1 MGMITQFFIEDTS
14 WKLAV
19 LQFFIF
25 TFQTVSCYF
34 VLLVVVL
41 RISMVTNPTGF
52 RNFHKKFARILVIII
67 YFFAVILNTVPIFST
82 MPAIVGPYAPL
93 DTKNIGYIVALHL
106 GLTTPVLLSM
116 FGNVFQ
122 TVYLAR
128 RDTPYDNVSKQEK
141 KRGSSFQKLIN
152 GYVIWLII
160 CNCPYIAMFHYAI
173 HSVNT
178 TQPPKA
184 YKGIEGVICII
195 QFSKLIIFLLIKQF
209 ISYYCNIG

>member
-1 MGMITQFFIEDTS
+1 MGIITQFFIEDTR

-25 TFQTVSCYF
+25 TFQTASCYL
-34 VLLVVVL
+34 VLLIVVL

-52 RNFHKKFARILVIII
+52 RNFHKTFARIFVNTI
-67 YFFAVILNTVPIFST
+67 YFFAVILNTVPIFNT

-93 DTKNIGYIVALHL
+93 GTINIGYIVALHL

-116 FGNVFQ
+116 LGNIFL
-122 TVYLAR
+122 TVYLAK
-128 RDTPYDNVSKQEK
+128 RDTPYDSASKQEK
-141 KRGSSFQKLIN
+141 KRSSSFQKLIN

-178 TQPPKA
+178 TQPPRA
-184 YKGIEGVICII
+184 YKGIEGVID
-195 QFSKLIIFLLIKQF
+195 F
-209 ISYYCNIG
+209 I

>member
-1 MGMITQFFIEDTS
+1 MGIITQFIIEDTR

-25 TFQTVSCYF
+25 TFQTASCYL
-34 VLLVVVL
+34 VLLIVVL

-52 RNFHKKFARILVIII
+52 RNFHKKFARIFVITI
-67 YFFAVILNTVPIFST
+67 YFFAVILNTVPIFNT
-82 MPAIVGPYAPL
+82 TPAIVGHYAPL
-93 DTKNIGYIVALHL
+93 DTINIGYIVVLHL

-116 FGNVFQ
+116 LGNIFL
-122 TVYLAR
+122 TVYLAK

-160 CNCPYIAMFHYAI
+160 CNCPFIAMFHYAI

-178 TQPPKA
+178 TQPPRA
-184 YKGIEGVICII
+184 YKGIEGVI
-195 QFSKLIIFLLIKQF
+195 FVF
-209 ISYYCNIG
+209 